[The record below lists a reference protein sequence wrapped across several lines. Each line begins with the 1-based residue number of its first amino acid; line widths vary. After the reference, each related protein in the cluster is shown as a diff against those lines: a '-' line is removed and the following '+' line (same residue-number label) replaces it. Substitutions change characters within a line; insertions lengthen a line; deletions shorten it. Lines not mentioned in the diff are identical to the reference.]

1 VNRGAEANFAS
12 SFAAEAAGAAGALVQ
27 EEERVVVSG
36 EVSSVAAFQGVV
48 SSVAAFS
55 SAVGGAAAVVSFWVA
70 PVFWLPVATSA
81 H

>member
-1 VNRGAEANFAS
+1 VNRGAEANFAP
-12 SFAAEAAGAAGALVQ
+12 SFAAEAAGALVQ

-36 EVSSVAAFQGVV
+36 EVSSVAVSSVEV

>member
-1 VNRGAEANFAS
+1 MNRGAEANFAP
-12 SFAAEAAGAAGALVQ
+12 SFAAEAAGAPVQ

-36 EVSSVAAFQGVV
+36 EVSSVEV